1 MQELSLNIL
10 DITMNGITAGA
21 DTMRISIEEAYPAMT
36 IRIQD
41 NGCGL
46 DEETLDK
53 LRDPFFTSRTTRK
66 VGMGVPLFEMQA
78 EMTGG
83 NLEISSVEA
92 PAEGHGT
99 TFKALFYMHNI
110 NFVPLGDMVSTLI
123 TLIQG
128 NPNIDF
134 IYHHHM
140 AGGDVDLDM
149 REVRETLG
157 DVPVNEPDIL
167 LWLQSFLEEQYEA
180 IKEGERL

>member
-10 DITMNGITAGA
+10 DITMNGIAAGA
-21 DTMRISIEEAYPAMT
+21 DTMRITIVEKNPAMT
-36 IRIQD
+36 ITIQD

-46 DEETLDK
+46 DEDTIEK

-83 NLEISSVEA
+83 NLEISSVKE

-99 TFKALFYMHNI
+99 TFTALFYTHNI

-128 NPNIDF
+128 NPNVDF
-134 IYHHHM
+134 IYHHET
-140 AGGDVDLDM
+140 AGGAVDLDM
-149 REVRETLG
+149 RQVRETLG

-167 LWLQSFLEEQYEA
+167 LWLQSYLEEQYEA
-180 IKEGERL
+180 IKEGERV

>member
-10 DITMNGITAGA
+10 DITMNGIAAGA
-21 DTMRISIEEAYPAMT
+21 DTMCIDIEENYPAMT
-36 IRIQD
+36 ITIRD

-46 DEETLDK
+46 DEETLEK

-83 NLEISSVEA
+83 NLEISSVEE

-128 NPNIDF
+128 NPN
-134 IYHHHM
+134 
-140 AGGDVDLDM
+140 
-149 REVRETLG
+149 
-157 DVPVNEPDIL
+157 N
-167 LWLQSFLEEQYEA
+167 LQAKY
-180 IKEGERL
+180 